1 MEEIGINLDSKCRGS
16 TKLSGFDLDQ
26 MGASFSDYLASRGS
40 GTRGCA
46 SFRYDITQG
55 RYEVV
60 VDIAAVC
67 KELSMNPHLVWLPTE
82 GV

>member
-1 MEEIGINLDSKCRGS
+1 M
-16 TKLSGFDLDQ
+16 
-26 MGASFSDYLASRGS
+26 
-40 GTRGCA
+40 
-46 SFRYDITQG
+46 QG
-55 RYEVV
+55 RHEVV